1 MRACVQKIDITDAE
15 VEQGKD
21 WKVVLVGT
29 GEMKNGS
36 EWVRKVMLV
45 EREES
50 AESPAG
56 LGSPAK
62 RHSICRVMA
71 GQPLTAILPCQ

>member
-1 MRACVQKIDITDAE
+1 MCPSVRTCDGKSDIPDE
-15 VEQGKD
+15 RVEQGKD

-29 GEMKNGS
+29 DEMKNGS

-50 AESPAG
+50 PNRSE
-56 LGSPAK
+56 K
-62 RHSICRVMA
+62 
-71 GQPLTAILPCQ
+71 

>member
-1 MRACVQKIDITDAE
+1 MVWGPDLLDILQNVCVRACVSDGKSDIRDE
-15 VEQGKD
+15 RVEQGKD

-29 GEMKNGS
+29 GEMRNGS

-50 AESPAG
+50 PNRSE
-56 LGSPAK
+56 K
-62 RHSICRVMA
+62 
-71 GQPLTAILPCQ
+71 

>member
-1 MRACVQKIDITDAE
+1 MCPSVRTCDGKSDIRDE
-15 VEQGKD
+15 MVEQGKD

-50 AESPAG
+50 PNRSE
-56 LGSPAK
+56 K
-62 RHSICRVMA
+62 
-71 GQPLTAILPCQ
+71 